1 MRTQSNWTPGQ
12 GSPRTIDLLNK
23 TAKDKEEVIMKSG
36 GYISLVLSGFFKKK
50 KKERRYFK
58 HLNLSIS
65 ISPPRLSPL
74 NRLSDLC
81 GRNRRRQRGC

>member
-36 GYISLVLSGFFKKK
+36 GYISLVLSGFF
-50 KKERRYFK
+50 
-58 HLNLSIS
+58 
-65 ISPPRLSPL
+65 
-74 NRLSDLC
+74 
-81 GRNRRRQRGC
+81 

>member
-36 GYISLVLSGFFKKK
+36 GYISLVLSGFFLKKK
-50 KKERRYFK
+50 KRKKVFQALELEHIYFAAQT
-58 HLNLSIS
+58 LSS
-65 ISPPRLSPL
+65 QPA
-74 NRLSDLC
+74 
-81 GRNRRRQRGC
+81 Q